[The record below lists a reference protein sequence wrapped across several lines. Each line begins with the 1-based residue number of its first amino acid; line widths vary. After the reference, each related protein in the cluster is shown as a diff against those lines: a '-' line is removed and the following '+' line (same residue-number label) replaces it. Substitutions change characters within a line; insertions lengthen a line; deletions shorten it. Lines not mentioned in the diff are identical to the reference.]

1 MGGMHKQG
9 TKIKDKDEL
18 QFWDDTVA
26 LTWFSLFILVLFF
39 LIISLTDNY
48 YNLIISSLI
57 MEDIYILRIFDMQI
71 VDEAMYLAGATLIG
85 RGLKYVFGHEK
96 TAPTG
101 GSPKE

>member
-1 MGGMHKQG
+1 
-9 TKIKDKDEL
+9 
-18 QFWDDTVA
+18 
-26 LTWFSLFILVLFF
+26 
-39 LIISLTDNY
+39 
-48 YNLIISSLI
+48 

-71 VDEAMYLAGATLIG
+71 VDEAIYLAGATLIG